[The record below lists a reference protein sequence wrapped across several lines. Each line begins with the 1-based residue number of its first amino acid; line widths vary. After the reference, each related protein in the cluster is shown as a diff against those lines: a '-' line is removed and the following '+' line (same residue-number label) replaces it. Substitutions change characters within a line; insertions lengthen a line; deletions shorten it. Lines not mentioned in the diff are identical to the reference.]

1 MSNTSIQLR
10 KSGVTGN
17 VPVDL
22 NFGEL
27 ALNYADKKLY
37 YKNANNDIDYF
48 TTGSPTDSFSTINVN
63 STLIFAT
70 SNTDVLSFAGANG
83 ISVIGDGVHKTV
95 TIDGSQIL
103 AIQAGIDNTQNTH
116 ILAISSTA
124 QGAYNQANSAL
135 QLAQNAYD
143 YANTISGGGGSGAV
157 NIIDDTNS
165 NNVVYLN
172 FTRKNSGNTN
182 SLYVSNNIVFDTGT
196 NTLSVNAVQ
205 MTANTNLSSNTFPS
219 ISTGSI
225 LDSFSVTK
233 YRSAFYQ
240 IQINHLLEFHILNL
254 NIVHDHPGTAVYAST
269 FGEIVTNVPLGTFS
283 YAIDPVTQLLNITFN
298 PTYPTLT
305 DVTFHKT
312 MFSRIGITVPV
323 GDLGFVNEPVT
334 VSFDAGYDLDPAQ
347 AEFNYG
353 TVP

>member
-17 VPVDL
+17 VPIDL

-37 YKNANNDIDYF
+37 YKNANNEIDSF
-48 TTGSPTDSFSTINVN
+48 TTGTPTDSFSTINVN
-63 STLIFAT
+63 STLIVAT
-70 SNTDVLSFAGANG
+70 SNTDILAFAGANG
-83 ISVIGDGVHKTV
+83 ISVIGDGVNKKI
-95 TIDGSQIL
+95 TIDGSEIL

-116 ILAISSTA
+116 ILALSSTA
-124 QGAYNQANSAL
+124 HNAYDQANSATE
-135 QLAQNAYD
+135 LAQNAYN
-143 YANTISGGGGSGAV
+143 YANTISASSGSV
-157 NIIDDTNS
+157 NIVDDTTS

-172 FTRKNSGNTN
+172 FARNNTGNTN
-182 SLYVSNNIVFDTGT
+182 SLYVSNNITFDTGT

-205 MTANTNLSSNTFPS
+205 MTANTNLSSNTFAS
-219 ISTGSI
+219 ISSGSF

-254 NIVHDHPGTAVYAST
+254 NVVHDHPGTTVYANT
-269 FGEIVTNVPLGTFS
+269 FGEIYTNVPLGTFS
-283 YAIDPVTQLLNITFN
+283 YAIDPVEQVLNITFN

-312 MFSRIGITVPV
+312 MFTRIGITVPV

-334 VSFDAGYDLDPAQ
+334 VSFDAGFDLDPAQ